1 MSTIDKIKSFSNQH
15 PIIYNLILIL
25 LALMALIYATL
36 IFLDFFTEHGKF
48 KIVPNIKQMPLN
60 EAIQV
65 IKSEGFKY
73 EITDS
78 IYNDTFKPGT
88 VVEQS
93 PKEGARVKS
102 NRTIYIGIN
111 AISPLLITL
120 PSLKDLSERQAQAKL
135 VELGARSI
143 KIETVSSPFKGL
155 VIDVKVNGANAAPG
169 TKFPS
174 SSSITLIVGDGNEY
188 NGEDSLNN
196 DDGEIVEGLF
206 DDDVVS
212 IIE

>member
-1 MSTIDKIKSFSNQH
+1 M
-15 PIIYNLILIL
+15 
-25 LALMALIYATL
+25 
-36 IFLDFFTEHGKF
+36 
-48 KIVPNIKQMPLN
+48 
-60 EAIQV
+60 
-65 IKSEGFKY
+65 
-73 EITDS
+73 
-78 IYNDTFKPGT
+78 
-88 VVEQS
+88 
-93 PKEGARVKS
+93 
-102 NRTIYIGIN
+102 
-111 AISPLLITL
+111 
-120 PSLKDLSERQAQAKL
+120 
-135 VELGARSI
+135 
-143 KIETVSSPFKGL
+143 SSPFKGL

>member
-15 PIIYNLILIL
+15 PIIYNVILIL

-88 VVEQS
+88 VV
-93 PKEGARVKS
+93 
-102 NRTIYIGIN
+102 
-111 AISPLLITL
+111 
-120 PSLKDLSERQAQAKL
+120 
-135 VELGARSI
+135 
-143 KIETVSSPFKGL
+143 
-155 VIDVKVNGANAAPG
+155 
-169 TKFPS
+169 
-174 SSSITLIVGDGNEY
+174 
-188 NGEDSLNN
+188 
-196 DDGEIVEGLF
+196 
-206 DDDVVS
+206 
-212 IIE
+212 

>member
-1 MSTIDKIKSFSNQH
+1 
-15 PIIYNLILIL
+15 
-25 LALMALIYATL
+25 MALIYATL

-102 NRTIYIGIN
+102 NLTIYIGIN
-111 AISPLLITL
+111 AFSPRLITL

-135 VELGARSI
+135 VELGARNI

-174 SSSITLIVGDGNEY
+174 SSSITLIVGDGYEY
-188 NGEDSLNN
+188 NEEDSLSN